1 MFSLPEIG
9 VFYLLYPI
17 VGIVDMFTEMVSAK
31 ESSKGRLGRTLL
43 RTIEMSGPTYMF
55 MHLGSEDGD
64 SGASKWFSSFP
75 KTSKE

>member
-31 ESSKGRLGRTLL
+31 ESSKREAGKNSAENNLDIKSNIHVHTFGL
-43 RTIEMSGPTYMF
+43 RR
-55 MHLGSEDGD
+55 
-64 SGASKWFSSFP
+64 W
-75 KTSKE
+75 